1 MARLGTMATGV
12 AGGMLAEGVRQLAQ
26 GKRPKISDLLLTPAN
41 AIRVT
46 QQLAQLRGAA
56 MKVGQLISMDT
67 GDMLPPELAQ
77 ILARLRSDAQPMPKK
92 QLMSVLDASWGPG
105 WQAKFK
111 TFSFVPL
118 AAASIGQVH
127 RAQRVDAHGQAQEL
141 AIKIQYPGVRE
152 SINSDVDNVASLLRM
167 TGLLPRTLDL
177 APLLRQAKTQLHDE
191 ADYLREG
198 SYLQRYATLLADSP
212 EFLVPELHADLTTPS
227 VLAMSFVSGVAVE
240 TMVNAPQDE
249 RNRIVSLLMG
259 LLFRELFEFQLIQ
272 TDSNFANYRYNTDTH
287 QLVLLDFGATRP
299 LKTAMARGFR
309 RLVKAA
315 AAGDAETMRKAAL
328 GLGYFADD
336 TQEKHQRAVLELFDI
351 ALEPLRFDGDYDF
364 AESTMPA
371 QLRDAGIAL
380 GLDRDFWHIP
390 PIDTLLLHRKLGGL
404 FLLAARLRA
413 QVNVRALMQNHLRS

>member
-1 MARLGTMATGV
+1 MATGV

>member
-1 MARLGTMATGV
+1 MATGV
-12 AGGMLAEGVRQLAQ
+12 AGGMLAERVRQLAQ

-212 EFLVPELHADLTTPS
+212 EFLVPELHAHLTTPS

>member
-1 MARLGTMATGV
+1 MATGV
-12 AGGMLAEGVRQLAQ
+12 AGGMLAERVRQLAQ

-212 EFLVPELHADLTTPS
+212 EFLVPELHAHLTTPS

-299 LKTAMARGFR
+299 LKTAMARGFH

>member
-1 MARLGTMATGV
+1 MATGV
-12 AGGMLAEGVRQLAQ
+12 AGGMLAEGARQLAQ

-41 AIRVT
+41 AVRVT
-46 QQLAQLRGAA
+46 RQLAQLRGAA
-56 MKVGQLISMDT
+56 MKVGQLISMDA

-92 QLMSVLDASWGPG
+92 QLMSVLDVSWGPG

-111 TFSFVPL
+111 TFSFAPL

-127 RAQRVDAHGQAQEL
+127 RAQRVDAHKKVHEL

-212 EFLVPELHADLTTPS
+212 EFLVPELYADLTTHS
-227 VLAMSFVSGVAVE
+227 VLAMSYVSGVAVE
-240 TMVNAPQDE
+240 AMVDAPQDE
-249 RNRIVSLLMG
+249 RNRIISLLMG

-299 LKTAMARGFR
+299 LKTTMVKGFR
-309 RLVKAA
+309 RLMKAA
-315 AAGDAETMRKAAL
+315 AAGDSETMRKAAL

-364 AESTMPA
+364 ANSTMPA

-413 QVNVRALMQNHLRS
+413 QVNVRVLMQNHLRG

>member
-1 MARLGTMATGV
+1 MATGV

-249 RNRIVSLLMG
+249 RNRIVSLPMG